1 MKEASLDGHAS
12 VILVDRGG
20 CQFVLKALNIQK
32 FGASYAIVADDKEG
46 EDPNHLLMADN
57 GKGMS
62 VKIPTFLIS
71 KKDGIAIKEAIH

>member
-1 MKEASLDGHAS
+1 
-12 VILVDRGG
+12 
-20 CQFVLKALNIQK
+20 
-32 FGASYAIVADDKEG
+32 
-46 EDPNHLLMADN
+46 MADN